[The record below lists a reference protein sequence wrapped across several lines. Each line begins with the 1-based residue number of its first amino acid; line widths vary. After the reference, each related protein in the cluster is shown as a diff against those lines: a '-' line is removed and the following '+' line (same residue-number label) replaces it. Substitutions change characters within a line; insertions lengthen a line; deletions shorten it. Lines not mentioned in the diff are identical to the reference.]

1 MIFLRAYRR
10 RLVIFTVLTMASWI
24 LCAGAQAGGA
34 MGTSSFGGARI
45 SGVGGY
51 SGGIGGLPR
60 GSSIITHGGTGF
72 SIYSQRGVTRVIGQP
87 RVSQRILLP
96 DGGSALAIGD
106 GRGGARLYGAPGN
119 HRIFGNRR
127 LFGDDGP

>member
-1 MIFLRAYRR
+1 
-10 RLVIFTVLTMASWI
+10 
-24 LCAGAQAGGA
+24 
-34 MGTSSFGGARI
+34 MGTSSFGGVRI

-60 GSSIITHGGTGF
+60 GSSIITHRGTGF